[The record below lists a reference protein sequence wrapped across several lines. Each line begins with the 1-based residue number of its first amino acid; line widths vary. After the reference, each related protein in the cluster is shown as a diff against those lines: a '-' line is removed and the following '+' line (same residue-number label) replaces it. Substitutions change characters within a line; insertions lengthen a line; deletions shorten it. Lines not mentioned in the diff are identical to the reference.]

1 MNENI
6 WENEGAV
13 TEAAQKDELILNQL
27 KDRFNFNENQLKM
40 LDWMT
45 GLIDEK
51 TRYWNEMKSVFDNAV
66 ELSKID
72 DKVWRACKDYYHYR
86 GRAWDESEGL
96 DKAPL
101 IRAKGE
107 KFPDRVSGPFIQ
119 VLKIITNLAIMDD
132 LQLLD
137 PYIEAMAAFGIKI
150 DLSGVERG
158 KTPEDY
164 ADIMETTSNLQTHIC
179 ELADAVNDK
188 KKDFADMA
196 ICSKNNFGKIKNIWP
211 KLSHGK
217 NVQKPLSN
225 MFISS
230 STDVGFSAAASK
242 LNEQNID

>member
-1 MNENI
+1 MIKYGEH
-6 WENEGAV
+6 V
-13 TEAAQKDELILNQL
+13 
-27 KDRFNFNENQLKM
+27 
-40 LDWMT
+40 
-45 GLIDEK
+45 
-51 TRYWNEMKSVFDNAV
+51 
-66 ELSKID
+66 KIIIIT
-72 DKVWRACKDYYHYR
+72 K

-96 DKAPL
+96 EKAPL

-158 KTPEDY
+158 KMPEDY
-164 ADIMETTSNLQTHIC
+164 AEVMETTSNLQTHIC

-196 ICSKNNFGKIKNIWP
+196 ICSKNNFGKIK
-211 KLSHGK
+211 KHLAK
-217 NVQKPLSN
+217 A
-225 MFISS
+225 
-230 STDVGFSAAASK
+230 FSRQECAKAFK
-242 LNEQNID
+242 